1 MKNIASFLDRQKI
14 VNHGEILFEK
24 YCTSKGYKYHR
35 LGFDEKNNEIP
46 NYWRLNPM
54 IRNLPDYIV
63 NTDKFTFV
71 VNVKGTGNLKQSE
84 VNMLPLFMEWFSTK
98 EAPLIYAFC
107 FTEQKSIMVYPDKI
121 IELYKEAGI
130 DKTWQDGVI
139 YRSLNL
145 PI

>member
-1 MKNIASFLDRQKI
+1 MKAAHTFLERQKV
-14 VNHGEILFEK
+14 VNHGEILFER
-24 YCTSKGYKYHR
+24 YCDSKQYKYHR

-63 NTDKFTFV
+63 NTGRDTFV
-71 VNVKGTGNLKQSE
+71 VNVKGTGNFKQSE

-107 FTEQKSIMVYPDKI
+107 FTEQKPIMVYPDKI
-121 IELYKEAGI
+121 IQLYNEAGV
-130 DKTWQDGVI
+130 DKQWKDGKI

-145 PI
+145 PV

>member
-24 YCTSKGYKYHR
+24 YCTQKNYKYHR
-35 LGFDEKNNEIP
+35 LGFEEKSNEID
-46 NYWRLNPM
+46 NYWKLNTM

-63 NTDKFTFV
+63 NTGRDTFV
-71 VNVKGTGNLKQSE
+71 VNVKGTGNFKQSE
-84 VNMLPLFMEWFSTK
+84 VNMLPMFMEWFSTK

-107 FTEQKSIMVYPDKI
+107 FTEQKPIMVYPDKI
-121 IELYKEAGI
+121 IELYKEAGV
-130 DKTWQDGVI
+130 DKTWKDGVI

-145 PI
+145 PV